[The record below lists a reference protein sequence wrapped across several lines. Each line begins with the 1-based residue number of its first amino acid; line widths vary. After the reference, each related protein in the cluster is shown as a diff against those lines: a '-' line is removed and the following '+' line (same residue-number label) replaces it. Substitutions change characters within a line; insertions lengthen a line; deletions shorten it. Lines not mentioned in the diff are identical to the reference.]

1 METRAI
7 ASCVGVVAFE
17 DPPALPEWLTAA
29 FPFRRRMAAIGPAH
43 LHFVDEGEGPVVLLA
58 HGNPTWSFLW
68 RKVIARLL
76 PGGVRVVA
84 PDLLGFGLSD
94 KPPRL
99 ADHTLDGHVAL
110 VSTLFEALGL
120 RDVTIVGQDWGGPIV
135 TRLAAENP
143 ERVRALVL
151 ANSPVVL
158 PQRFNP
164 SAFHRFAHLPL
175 LSTLVFRGLGFPMQI
190 LHRVQGDPASI
201 GRLERRAYRWPL
213 ARWRDR
219 AAPLALA
226 RLVPDSAVH
235 PSVPFLRVCEG
246 WLRSFKGPTALVW
259 GLQDPIL
266 GDSLPRMREALPHA
280 LVVETQAGHFLQ
292 EEVPVELAD
301 AILHVTRE
309 AQTQR

>member
-1 METRAI
+1 MQTNRRT
-7 ASCVGVVAFE
+7 SCVGGVAFE
-17 DPPALPEWLTAA
+17 DPPALPEWLASV
-29 FPFRRRMAAIGPAH
+29 FPYRRHMATIGHVH

-94 KPPRL
+94 KPRRL
-99 ADHTLDGHVAL
+99 ADHTLDRHVAL
-110 VSTLFEALGL
+110 VDSLVEALGL

-135 TRLAAENP
+135 ARLAADHP

-158 PQRFNP
+158 PERFNP
-164 SAFHRFAHLPL
+164 SAFHCFAHLPL

-201 GRLERRAYRWPL
+201 GPLERQAYRWPL
-213 ARWRDR
+213 KRWRDR

-226 RLVPDSAVH
+226 RLVPDSAAH
-235 PSVPFLRVCEG
+235 PSVPFFRECER
-246 WLRSFKGPTALVW
+246 WLHSFEGPTALVW
-259 GLQDPIL
+259 GVQDPIL
-266 GDSLPRMREALPHA
+266 GDALPRMQKAFPDA

-292 EEVPVELAD
+292 EEVPAELAE
-301 AILHVTRE
+301 AILHVARE
-309 AQTQR
+309 AQR